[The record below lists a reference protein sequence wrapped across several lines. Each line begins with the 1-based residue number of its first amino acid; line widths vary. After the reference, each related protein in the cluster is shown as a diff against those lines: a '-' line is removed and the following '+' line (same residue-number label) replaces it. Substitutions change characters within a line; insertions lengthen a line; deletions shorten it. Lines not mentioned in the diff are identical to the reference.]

1 MSFVPI
7 DLEDLVAR
15 IADGTLLAVPAD
27 YSGAPMA
34 ATRALIRRGVKGL
47 RLVTVPQ
54 ATLQADLLI
63 GAGCVAEIETAAVTL
78 GEFGVAPC
86 FTRAALD
93 GTIKVVDSTCPAIH
107 AGLQAAEKDVPFLP
121 IRGVLG
127 SDLVRHRPDWRVV
140 DNPMKNGGDPI
151 LLVPAIR
158 PDVALF
164 HAPMADREGNV
175 WIGHRREL
183 ATIAHASKTTLVTVE
198 RLHDLSF
205 FDDERLAAGAL
216 PAFYVEAVAIAER
229 GAAPVGLFGEYEPDV
244 AHLRAYAREAKT
256 AAGFAAYLAREVG
269 IAKAAA

>member
-175 WIGHRREL
+175 WIGRRREL